1 MNNPH
6 DIILKPIVTERSMMQ
21 TEEKKYTFQVSKDA
35 NKYQI
40 KDSIEK
46 IFDVKV
52 EKVSVMN
59 IQGKIKR
66 MGRNQGRTA
75 SWKKAIIKLKPESKE
90 IKLFENV

>member
-40 KDSIEK
+40 KDAIEK

-52 EKVSVMN
+52 DKVSVMN

>member
-6 DIILKPIVTERSMMQ
+6 NIILNPIVTERSMMQ
-21 TEEKKYTFQVSKDA
+21 TEEKKYTFKVDKNA

-40 KDSIEK
+40 KDAIEE

-52 EKVSVMN
+52 EKVSIMN
-59 IQGKIKR
+59 IQGKLKR
-66 MGRNQGRTA
+66 MGRNEGRRA

-90 IKLFENV
+90 IKLFENL

>member
-6 DIILKPIVTERSMMQ
+6 DIILKPLVTERSMMQ
-21 TEEKKYTFQVSKDA
+21 IEEKKYTFKVDKNA

-40 KDSIEK
+40 KDAIEE

-66 MGRNQGRTA
+66 MGKNEGRRA

-90 IKLFENV
+90 IKLFENL

>member
-21 TEEKKYTFQVSKDA
+21 TEEKKYTFKVDKKA

-40 KDSIEK
+40 KDAVEQ

-52 EKVSVMN
+52 DSVSVMN
-59 IQGKIKR
+59 IQGKLKR

-75 SWKKAIIKLKPESKE
+75 SWKKAIVKLKPESKE
-90 IKLFENV
+90 IKLFENL

>member
-6 DIILKPIVTERSMMQ
+6 DIILNPIVTERSMTQ
-21 TEEKKYTFQVSKDA
+21 TEDKKYTFKVDKNA

-40 KDSIEK
+40 KDAIEE

-59 IQGKIKR
+59 IQGKLKR
-66 MGRNQGRTA
+66 MGRNEGRRA

-90 IKLFENV
+90 IKLFENL

>member
-6 DIILKPIVTERSMMQ
+6 DIILKPIVTERSMMH
-21 TEEKKYTFQVSKDA
+21 TEEKKYTFKVSKDA

-40 KDSIEK
+40 KDAIEK

-52 EKVSVMN
+52 DKVSVMN

>member
-6 DIILKPIVTERSMMQ
+6 DIILKPLVTERSMMQ
-21 TEEKKYTFQVSKDA
+21 IEEKKYTFKVDKNA

-40 KDSIEK
+40 KDAIEE

-59 IQGKIKR
+59 IQGKMKR
-66 MGRNQGRTA
+66 MGKNEGRRA

-90 IKLFENV
+90 IKLFENL

>member
-1 MNNPH
+1 MINPH
-6 DIILKPIVTERSMMQ
+6 DIILKPIVTERSMTN
-21 TEEKKYTFQVSKDA
+21 TEEKKYTFQVNRDA

-40 KDSIEK
+40 KDAIEK

-59 IQGKIKR
+59 IQGKIKK
-66 MGRNQGRTA
+66 MGRTQGRTA

>member
-6 DIILKPIVTERSMMQ
+6 DIILKPLITERSMMQ
-21 TEEKKYTFQVSKDA
+21 TEEKKYTFKVDRNA

-40 KDSIEK
+40 KDAIEE
-46 IFDVKV
+46 IFDVQV

-59 IQGKIKR
+59 MQGKVKR
-66 MGRNQGRTA
+66 MGRTQGRRA
-75 SWKKAIIKLKPESKE
+75 SWKKAIIKLTPGSKE

>member
-6 DIILKPIVTERSMMQ
+6 DIILKPIVTERSMTQ
-21 TEEKKYTFQVSKDA
+21 TEEKKYTFRVDRNA

-40 KDSIEK
+40 KDAIET

-66 MGRNQGRTA
+66 MGRTQGRTA

-90 IKLFENV
+90 IKLFENL

>member
-21 TEEKKYTFQVSKDA
+21 AEEKKYTFKVSRDA

-40 KDSIEK
+40 KDAIEK

-59 IQGKIKR
+59 MQGKIKR

>member
-6 DIILKPIVTERSMMQ
+6 DIILKPLITERSMMQ
-21 TEEKKYTFQVSKDA
+21 AEEKKYTFKVDRNA

-40 KDSIEK
+40 KDAIEE

-59 IQGKIKR
+59 MQGKLKR
-66 MGRNQGRTA
+66 MGRTQGRRA
-75 SWKKAIIKLKPESKE
+75 GWKKAIIKLTPGSKE